1 MANSTL
7 QEQLNE
13 YAKGN
18 KKRRYIYIL
27 IAIFTL
33 TALFLVFLINND
45 ENKEVSYI
53 TKKVKKGD
61 LEVSVLATG
70 NLNPTNS
77 VDIGIE
83 VSGTIKE
90 IYVDFNDKVKVGQ
103 VLAKL
108 DTTKLKSKVD
118 SSKASLFIAK
128 ANLKESEVN
137 VKNKKL
143 NYERMLKMFEQS
155 KGKYPS
161 KNDLDDSLFSYE
173 SSKALYEAAKAKVMQ
188 AEYNLKTDQE
198 NLDKAV
204 VKSSIDG
211 IVLNK
216 AVEVGQTVAASMSTP
231 TLFTLAKDLSKMDL
245 IVSIDEADVA
255 NIKEGLNVTFTV
267 DAYPKE
273 VFKGKIKQV
282 RFNPISENGVVTYE
296 TVVLVD
302 NKRLFLRPGMT
313 ASAKI
318 ITKKQNNVLLVPNSA
333 LRFNPVANKD
343 NKKQSVNLLRAKR
356 RTKKDK
362 NFKELDVLSYKS
374 LYILKNNQV
383 KKVEVK
389 VLQTDGKFTS
399 IQSQIIKEGDNVIT
413 SQKSS

>member
-1 MANSTL
+1 
-7 QEQLNE
+7 
-13 YAKGN
+13 
-18 KKRRYIYIL
+18 
-27 IAIFTL
+27 
-33 TALFLVFLINND
+33 
-45 ENKEVSYI
+45 
-53 TKKVKKGD
+53 
-61 LEVSVLATG
+61 
-70 NLNPTNS
+70 
-77 VDIGIE
+77 
-83 VSGTIKE
+83 
-90 IYVDFNDKVKVGQ
+90 
-103 VLAKL
+103 
-108 DTTKLKSKVD
+108 
-118 SSKASLFIAK
+118 
-128 ANLKESEVN
+128 
-137 VKNKKL
+137 
-143 NYERMLKMFEQS
+143 MLKMFEQS

-273 VFKGKIKQV
+273 IFKGKIKQV